1 MNDVSA
7 QAGATVDEVKNEFDR
22 GQSKLGQA
30 ADAAKD
36 DLSQELRKMRDEMS
50 TMQKIITGFAS
61 NAGSDAKRMA
71 QNIGATVA
79 SQVGD
84 IAGDVASGARDQA
97 KTFAAELEGMAR
109 RSPLS
114 TIGGALLIG
123 VVIGLV
129 SRGRG

>member
-1 MNDVSA
+1 MNDVSR
-7 QAGATVDEVKNEFDR
+7 QAGATVDEVKKEFDR
-22 GQSKLGQA
+22 GQSKIGQA
-30 ADAAKD
+30 ADGAQD
-36 DLSQELRKMRDEMS
+36 DLSQELRKVRDEMS
-50 TMQKIITGFAS
+50 AMQKIISGFAS
-61 NAGSDAKRMA
+61 SAGNDAKRMA
-71 QNIGATVA
+71 QNIGA
-79 SQVGD
+79 QVGD
-84 IAGDVASGARDQA
+84 IAGDMASGARDQA